1 MKTFKHIG
9 MIGVL
14 TAVALFTACSDKDDY
29 TPGPEVASGCQQV
42 RFADTNN
49 TICVLDSANADDRT
63 ATLTLKR
70 NNTGAALTIPI
81 KIVSQSA
88 GLTIPTEVT
97 FAAGDS
103 LATLAIKAPE
113 KVALKDVYSYEL
125 KLEGNDVDPY
135 SKLDGGVVFSGQLNF
150 PVSKK
155 AEFYADPASKN
166 YALFNAWTET
176 VMDLG
181 NNNFY
186 IKDFMHSGENLWL
199 ITSSTGVLGVKSV
212 SWAKNC
218 IVADTSAPGSYS
230 YYFKKVVDKLL
241 KPYPLYPLG
250 NASGKP
256 WINELT
262 LYGGPDYSS
271 YSSNGTWGKIYIEHA
286 KYSTGEEES
295 WVYLYFQLK

>member
-9 MIGVL
+9 LIGVL

-88 GLTIPTEVT
+88 GLTIPAEVT
-97 FAAGDS
+97 FAAGDP

-150 PVSKK
+150 PMSKK

-166 YALFNAWTET
+166 YSLFNAWTET

-199 ITSSTGVLGVKSV
+199 ITSSTGVLGVKSD
-212 SWAKNC
+212 SWTKSC

-230 YYFKKVVDKLL
+230 YYFKKVVDKQL

>member
-9 MIGVL
+9 LLGAL
-14 TAVALFTACSDKDDY
+14 ATVALLAACSDKDDY
-29 TPGPEVASGCQQV
+29 TPGPEVPSGCQQV
-42 RFADTNN
+42 RFAPTNN
-49 TICVLDSANADDRT
+49 NICVMDTADINDRT

-70 NNTGAALTIPI
+70 NNTGTALAV
-81 KIVSQSA
+81 KITAYSQPA
-88 GLTIPTEVT
+88 GLQLPAEAT

-103 LATLAIKAPE
+103 LATITIKAPE
-113 KVALKDVYSYEL
+113 KVTAKTVYSYEL

-150 PVSKK
+150 PISKK

-199 ITSSTGVLGVKSV
+199 ITSSTGVLGVKSD
-212 SWAKNC
+212 SWEKNC

-230 YYFKKVVDKLL
+230 YYFQKLVDKQL

-256 WINELT
+256 WIKELT

-271 YSSNGTWGKIYIEHA
+271 YSSNGTWGKIYIQHA
-286 KYSTGEEES
+286 KYSTGEEEN
-295 WVYLYFQLK
+295 WVYLYFVIK

>member
-9 MIGVL
+9 LIGVL

-42 RFADTNN
+42 RFAPTNN
-49 TICVLDSANADDRT
+49 NICVMDTADINDRT

-81 KIVSQSA
+81 KVVSQST
-88 GLTIPTEVT
+88 GLNIPAEAT

-150 PVSKK
+150 PMSKK

-186 IKDFMHSGENLWL
+186 IKNFMHSGENLWL
-199 ITSSTGVLGVKSV
+199 ITSSTGVLGVKSD
-212 SWAKNC
+212 SWTKNC

-256 WINELT
+256 WISELT